1 MDLMHKRAPS
11 EDWVRARF
19 AVATLLILGA
29 GCVSTHAAR
38 EPAQGV
44 REPAVAGQ
52 FYPDDSK
59 ALAAALDA
67 YSKDAV
73 APSGQ
78 RPVALIAPHA
88 GYIFSGQIAAD
99 AWNQAA
105 GHAYDTIVLL
115 GTNHSGLNTRRVA
128 VFPEGGLRTPLGV
141 VAVDAGLV
149 QSLLSACGECA
160 ADAGPHEREHSIEV
174 QLPFLQRLF
183 PSAKVVAAVVG
194 PEDPM
199 LPERFGRALA
209 GVLRGRRALVVASS
223 DLSHYPPASDAA
235 GVDRRTLEAIASMD
249 ADRLRNGSVQ
259 SEARGIRDLATR
271 ACGEAPI
278 RAAIAAAKALGAT
291 RGHVV
296 SYANSGDVAVGE
308 PARVVG
314 YGAVALT
321 DGARGTDT
329 SGLPGLQAPV
339 DAQLTQADRQ
349 RLLALARETIRRYLE
364 TGTVP
369 LGRGFSIAAE
379 RHQGLFVTLNKRGH
393 LRGCIGQ
400 MQPNGPIRRLVP
412 AMALA
417 AAFQDQRFDKV
428 KASELKDIEIEISLL
443 TPFMAVPSPGSV
455 VPGRDGVVLQKS
467 GRSAVFLPQVAT
479 EQGWTRNEL
488 LDNLCVK
495 AGLEAG
501 CWTSGAKLSTFQA
514 AVFKEHR

>member
-1 MDLMHKRAPS
+1 MR
-11 EDWVRARF
+11 VARF
-19 AVATLLILGA
+19 GVHSAAALLLLLAA
-29 GCVSTHAAR
+29 GCVSTHAAH

-52 FYPDDSK
+52 FYPDDAK
-59 ALAAALDA
+59 ALDAALDA

-73 APSGQ
+73 PPSGQ
-78 RPVALIAPHA
+78 RPAALISPHA

-105 GHAYDTIVLL
+105 GHVYDTIVLL

-128 VFPEGGLRTPLGV
+128 VFPGSGLRTPLGV
-141 VAVDAGLV
+141 VPVDDGLV
-149 QSLLSACGECA
+149 QALLSACGECA
-160 ADAGPHEREHSIEV
+160 ADAAPHAREHSIEV
-174 QLPFLQRLF
+174 QLPFVQRLF
-183 PSAKVVAAVVG
+183 PRAKVVAAVVG
-194 PEDPM
+194 PDDPT

-209 GVLRGRRALVVASS
+209 GVLRDRRALVVASS

-249 ADRLRNGSVQ
+249 VDRLRSATAQ
-259 SEARGIRDLATR
+259 SEARGIRDLATC

-308 PARVVG
+308 PDRVVG

-321 DGARGTDT
+321 DGARATDT
-329 SGLPGLQAPV
+329 SGLPGLQAPG
-339 DAQLTQADRQ
+339 DAQLTDADRQ

-364 TGTVP
+364 SGTVP
-369 LGRGFSIAAE
+369 LGRGFSIAAD
-379 RHQGLFVTLNKRGH
+379 RHQGLFVTLNKRGN

-400 MQPNGPIRRLVP
+400 MQPTGPIRRLVP
-412 AMALA
+412 TMALA

-443 TPFMAVPSPGSV
+443 TPFTPVPSPGSV
-455 VPGRDGVVLQKS
+455 VPGRDGVVLQKA

-479 EQGWTRNEL
+479 EQGWSRNEL

-495 AGLEAG
+495 AGLEKG
-501 CWTSGAKLSTFQA
+501 CWSSGAKLSTFQA
-514 AVFKEHR
+514 QVFGEEGRGR